1 MKFFYIWKNI
11 FILLL
16 GCNNSM
22 KLLAILVIFII
33 FLAPIT
39 TFAQK
44 PINEIIIEPVPDSTN
59 IAVTIEGELDDEGLV
74 WMTVKGMFGSDS
86 VERWASNAIV
96 TKDNPT
102 FVFELDYPYLPNE
115 VYYVSVTNGYNG
127 LSIAWI
133 PILTTQQVSTNTIE
147 EFPLVLGQIQ
157 STSVLVSD
165 EGAGLFVSLRDE
177 NKVLSQEIEKKDAVM
192 MEQLKVIQ
200 DLATKISKV
209 KFTKSADLV
218 SLTIA
223 QAEPTSTQES
233 FEGYLETLNE
243 ENKVLSQEIE
253 KKDAVIMEQLKVI
266 QDLAEKV
273 RKVTYESTSSN
284 FSLV

>member
-1 MKFFYIWKNI
+1 
-11 FILLL
+11 
-16 GCNNSM
+16 
-22 KLLAILVIFII
+22 
-33 FLAPIT
+33 
-39 TFAQK
+39 
-44 PINEIIIEPVPDSTN
+44 
-59 IAVTIEGELDDEGLV
+59 
-74 WMTVKGMFGSDS
+74 
-86 VERWASNAIV
+86 
-96 TKDNPT
+96 
-102 FVFELDYPYLPNE
+102 
-115 VYYVSVTNGYNG
+115 
-127 LSIAWI
+127 
-133 PILTTQQVSTNTIE
+133 
-147 EFPLVLGQIQ
+147 
-157 STSVLVSD
+157 
-165 EGAGLFVSLRDE
+165 
-177 NKVLSQEIEKKDAVM
+177 M

-273 RKVTYESTSSN
+273 RKVTYESSSSN